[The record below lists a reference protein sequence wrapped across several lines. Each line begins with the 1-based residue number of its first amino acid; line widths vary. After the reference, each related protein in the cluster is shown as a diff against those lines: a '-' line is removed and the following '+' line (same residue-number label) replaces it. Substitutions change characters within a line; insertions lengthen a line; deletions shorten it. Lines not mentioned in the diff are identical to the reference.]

1 MIEVEV
7 SIKLTTDMAGS
18 GSAAAAAATSELPG
32 ETSRTNQRR
41 IVRAFRSRP
50 FAMLMLFTVVTG
62 GYMLYRNSD
71 VFVWNDTPALICFN
85 RPEPKTWPMAAKLT
99 DILQAEWAADPI
111 GNALHRLYDA
121 FTNTGS
127 GYRPLDQL
135 FTGFSRDISRIT
147 GPTVWQLLIFGSVC
161 GAFAVCL
168 FLVARRFAKHDA
180 TALLAVVLMLGAPP
194 LVSAS
199 WLVIASQQAVVP
211 LLICLAL
218 LLYWQIVETPR
229 GRGFNICALATV
241 LLVGPWFREFCGI
254 NCVLIAF
261 LELRRARKP
270 TPLLAMVGVFFLHAM
285 FPTAIVKFLFLSDLP
300 LLPVTQLGRLGA
312 SLQSQGMHWWMAWQ
326 FLPLFPPL
334 LMLLAICNG
343 LRRAGRELVFE
354 RPRCWSDWKAR
365 GWRYCTTGIVPWLWL
380 AVVLALWLCRPD
392 SSQQSIFVPAP
403 PPVVSAPYVL
413 GFALCL
419 YIAVVGLQVDLFLVI
434 WFLLA
439 FVPLMRV
446 VVEMVHFIY
455 PLVPASIILACT
467 VESLWQWAAAQ
478 RGWLRGVRYALPL
491 AIGIIVVDQSL
502 VWYGTY
508 RVMHGEA
515 AAIRAVAA
523 ELRRRIP
530 QGSLV
535 IDNVLHGAEIQWA
548 TGEYYD
554 HHWSI
559 PWGHEHP
566 ENVVDDAAKLERLLA
581 ESQSRNKVYFLDCD
595 FDYLPWKRVHR
606 HKFVH
611 QLEVEKQALGKLHV
625 YSARYPFMDPLRH
638 LISRPNVPYLGP
650 PDLENDFYRG
660 HAIDGS
666 WFTDEVYAEYHLYKV
681 TGTHVIDPTP
691 TLAVAGVHGF
701 NIIACNR
708 KFFGLPLSGGAFDL
722 KKARNH
728 QYAVCFEGASIEE
741 VKRLIEAAP
750 DIAAEPPADD
760 SAPRLA
766 CPNVRGCNIIAC
778 GGKFFGLPFSAG
790 AFDLNKALDHQYA
803 VCFEGASIE
812 EVKRLIEAAP
822 NFGASPA
829 ADDSAP
835 RLACPNV
842 HGFNIIACDGKF
854 FGLPFSAGAFELK
867 KARVHQYAVC
877 FEGTSVEQVK
887 QMIEASLVPAVSRNS
902 ENAPVAK

>member
-1 MIEVEV
+1 M
-7 SIKLTTDMAGS
+7 
-18 GSAAAAAATSELPG
+18 
-32 ETSRTNQRR
+32 NQRL
-41 IVRAFRSRP
+41 IVRALRNRP
-50 FAMLMLFTVVTG
+50 FAMLMLFIVVTSG
-62 GYMLYRNSD
+62 FMLYRNSD
-71 VFVWNDTPALICFN
+71 VFVWNDTPGLISFN
-85 RPEPKTWPMAAKLT
+85 RPGAKTWPRAAKL
-99 DILQAEWAADPI
+99 LVALREEWAGDPI
-111 GNALHRLYDA
+111 RNAKVRLHAA
-121 FTNTGS
+121 FTNTGD
-127 GYRPLDQL
+127 GYRPLDQVFSGL
-135 FTGFSRDISRIT
+135 SRDISQIT
-147 GPTVWQLLIFGSVC
+147 GPTIWQLLIAGSAC

-199 WLVIASQQAVVP
+199 WLVIAGLQVLVP

-218 LLYWQIVETPR
+218 LLYWQIVESPR
-229 GRGFNICALATV
+229 RRRFNVCALAAV
-241 LLVGPWFREFCGI
+241 LFFGPWCREFCGI
-254 NCVLIAF
+254 SCLLIAF
-261 LELRRARKP
+261 LELQRTWGRTWRP
-270 TPLLAMVGVFFLHAM
+270 TPLLAMAGIFFLHAV
-285 FPTAIVKFLFLSDLP
+285 FPTAIVKLLFLPELP
-300 LLPVTQLGRLGA
+300 LLPVSRLGRLGS

-326 FLPLFPPL
+326 FLPLVPPL

-354 RPRCWSDWKAR
+354 RPRCWSDWKAH
-365 GWRYCTTGIVPWLWL
+365 GWRYCTTGVVPWLWL
-380 AVVLALWLCRPD
+380 AVVLTLCFCRLD
-392 SSQQSIFVPAP
+392 SSQQSIFATAP
-403 PPVVSAPYVL
+403 TPVVSAPYVL

-419 YIAVVGLQVDLFLVI
+419 YVAIVGLQVDMFLVV

-446 VVEMVHFIY
+446 VVEIVHFIY

-478 RGWLRGVRYALPL
+478 RGWLRGVRYALTL
-491 AIGIIVVDQSL
+491 AIGVIVIDQAL

-523 ELRRRIP
+523 ELRQRIP

-535 IDNVLHGAEIQWA
+535 IGNVVHATEIQWA
-548 TGEYYD
+548 ANNHYHD
-554 HHWSI
+554 LCSV
-559 PWGHEHP
+559 PWGHGRP
-566 ENVVDDAAKLERLLA
+566 GDVVDEESKLDQLLA
-581 ESQSRNKVYFLDCD
+581 ESQSQNKVYFLDCD
-595 FDYLPWKRVHR
+595 FDYLPWKIVHR

-625 YSARYPFMDPLRH
+625 YSARYPFVDPLRH
-638 LISRPNVPYLGP
+638 LVGRPNVPYLGP

-666 WFTDEVYAEYHLYKV
+666 WFTDEVYAEYHLYEV
-681 TGTHVIDPTP
+681 TGTRVVDPTP
-691 TLAVAGVHGF
+691 TLALADVHGF
-701 NIIACNR
+701 NIIACDH

-728 QYAVCFEGASIEE
+728 QYAVCLEGASVEE

-750 DIAAEPPADD
+750 DISASPAVDD

-790 AFDLNKALDHQYA
+790 AFDLQKARDHQYA
-803 VCFEGASIE
+803 VCFEGTSVE

-822 NFGASPA
+822 EIGARPA
-829 ADDSAP
+829 ADDSTP
-835 RLACPNV
+835 RLARPNV
-842 HGFNIIACDGKF
+842 HGCNIIACDGTF
-854 FGLPFSAGAFELK
+854 FGLPFSAGAFDLK
-867 KARVHQYAVC
+867 KARNHQYAVC

-887 QMIEASLVPAVSRNS
+887 RLIEASLAPAVSRKSNG
-902 ENAPVAK
+902 APAAK